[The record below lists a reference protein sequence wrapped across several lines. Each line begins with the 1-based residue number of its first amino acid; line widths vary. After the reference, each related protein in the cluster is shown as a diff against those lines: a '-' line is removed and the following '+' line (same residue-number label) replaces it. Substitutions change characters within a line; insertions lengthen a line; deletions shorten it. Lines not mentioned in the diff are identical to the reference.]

1 MGPKMDPKTQ
11 NIVKKTMPKSTSIC
25 DRCVVDFGLQM
36 DRNNGGAIW
45 LFFDGIVTFAEGI
58 CVKVRRRKNAKSG
71 DNSGIM
77 SFAEGICVK
86 VTSVKN
92 KMFQKNTPAE
102 KGSHE
107 NYAFRR
113 GNMCKSAHG
122 ALHSVDRNV
131 REKCV
136 VKKMQ
141 KRVYL

>member
-1 MGPKMDPKTQ
+1 MY
-11 NIVKKTMPKSTSIC
+11 
-25 DRCVVDFGLQM
+25 
-36 DRNNGGAIW
+36 
-45 LFFDGIVTFAEGI
+45 DGIVTFAEGI
-58 CVKVRRRKNAKSG
+58 CVKVRRRKNTKSG
-71 DNSGIM
+71 YKSEIM

-86 VTSVKN
+86 ATSVKN
-92 KMFQKNTPAE
+92 MIFQKNTPAE
-102 KGSHE
+102 KGPHE

-141 KRVYL
+141 KRDYL